1 MRLSNSQR
9 QFLLQATQEYSQHIH
24 QAADYLATRGLSVDE
39 ARKFHLGV
47 VDNPLPGHESYKGK
61 LVIPYLSPSG
71 VVDLR
76 FRSIHGEDPKY
87 IGLPGAKTTMFNA
100 QAVLT
105 ADKYICVTEGEID
118 AITVSVKTVHPA
130 VGIPGANNWKPFY
143 SKILDDFETVIVLA
157 DGDNP
162 GLEFGKKISRELGN
176 VNIVQMPDGHDVN
189 SIVIQEGI
197 QFLEEKIRKCISE

>member
-9 QFLLQATQEYSQHIH
+9 QFLLQAATEYAQHIH

-47 VDNPLPGHESYKGK
+47 VDNPLPGHEGYKGK
-61 LVIPYLSPSG
+61 LVIPYITPSG

-100 QAVLT
+100 QSVLT
-105 ADKYICVTEGEID
+105 ADGYICVTEGEID
-118 AITVSVKTVHPA
+118 CITTVVKTGHPA
-130 VGIPGANNWKPFY
+130 IGVPGAK
-143 SKILDDFETVIVLA
+143 D
-157 DGDNP
+157 
-162 GLEFGKKISRELGN
+162 
-176 VNIVQMPDGHDVN
+176 
-189 SIVIQEGI
+189 
-197 QFLEEKIRKCISE
+197 RKSVV

>member
-9 QFLLQATQEYSQHIH
+9 QFLLQATTEYAQHIH
-24 QAADYLATRGLSVDE
+24 LAAEYLASRGLSVDE

-47 VDNPLPGHESYKGK
+47 VDNPLPGHEGYKGK
-61 LVIPYLSPSG
+61 LVIPYITPSG
-71 VVDLR
+71 VVDMR
-76 FRSIHGEDPKY
+76 FRSINGEDPKY

-105 ADKYICVTEGEID
+105 ADQYICVTEGEID
-118 AITVSVKTVHPA
+118 AITTVVKAGHPA
-130 VGIPGANNWKPFY
+130 VGIPGANNWKPY
-143 SKILDDFETVIVLA
+143 YTKILDDFETVIVLA

-162 GLEFGKKISRELGN
+162 GLEFGKKVSRELGN

-189 SIVIQEGI
+189 SIVLQEGV
-197 QFLEEKIRKCISE
+197 QFLDERIRKCFNG